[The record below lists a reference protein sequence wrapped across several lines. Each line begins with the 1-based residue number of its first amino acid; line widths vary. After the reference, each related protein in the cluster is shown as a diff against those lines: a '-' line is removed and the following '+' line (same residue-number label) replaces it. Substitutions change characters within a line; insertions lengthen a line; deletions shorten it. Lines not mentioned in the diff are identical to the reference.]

1 MKFIYVAIKGL
12 KEIFR
17 DKKGLAFLVA
27 FPATFML
34 VFGLAFSGGQG
45 ENKPYPIGVINR
57 DEGAMIASADGEQS
71 KQNFGNEL
79 VSTIE
84 ELTFEDSDASMFE
97 AREVGSEKANKL
109 LEDRDITLLLRIP
122 SNFSSSINQLI
133 KSNVRRTVTSRV
145 GEMIITEFNSIASSG
160 EENFD
165 PESFYGEKFG
175 GENSNQ
181 LPEDTSL
188 PEVEGIT
195 SELTIK
201 GDPGYVDY
209 NKSRG
214 ILVGVL
220 NQFKEG
226 VATQARQETSAE
238 FTDDPERTEEFV
250 KINSESISGTQSLTT
265 FDYYAPGIFIFALL
279 MSAIGVAS
287 SLATEVDK
295 GTLERLKL
303 SKMSSFDLLFGTLI
317 PWSISAV
324 AQVLILFGVA
334 LLIGFNWTGGLS
346 SLLYSVLIAAI
357 AGVAS
362 VALGL
367 LIASFTENESQA
379 SNLGTLISVPL
390 SFIVGAF
397 FPLPKVPIGRIFGS
411 TFELYDV
418 LPWTHAAEAL
428 RILLIYG
435 GGISDVAVE
444 FGFLIGLTVLLF
456 FTGVF
461 LFARE
466 RLTSVT

>member
-45 ENKPYPIGVINR
+45 ENKPYPIGVINQ
-57 DEGAMIASADGEQS
+57 DEGAVIASADGEES
-71 KQNFGNEL
+71 KQNFGEEL

-84 ELTFEDSDASMFE
+84 GLTFENSDVSMFD
-97 AREVGSEKANKL
+97 ARRVDSEQANKL
-109 LEDRDITLLLRIP
+109 LEDRDITLLLKIP
-122 SNFSSSINQLI
+122 PSFSSSINQLI
-133 KSNVRRTVTSRV
+133 KSNVRKEVTSRV
-145 GEMIITEFNSIASSG
+145 GEMIITKFNSIASSG
-160 EENFD
+160 GEDFD
-165 PESFYGEKFG
+165 PESFYGENFG
-175 GENSNQ
+175 GENSND

-188 PEVEGIT
+188 PEVKDIT
-195 SELTIK
+195 SKLTIK
-201 GDPGYVDY
+201 GDPGYVAY

-220 NQFKEG
+220 NQFKEKI
-226 VATQARQETSAE
+226 ASKARQKASNE
-238 FTDDPERTEEFV
+238 FPSGSERTEKFV
-250 KINSESISGTQSLTT
+250 EINSESISGTQSLTT

-303 SKMSSFDLLFGTLI
+303 SKMGSFDLLFGTLI
-317 PWSISAV
+317 PWSISSV
-324 AQVLILFGVA
+324 VQVLILFGVA
-334 LLIGFNWTGGLS
+334 LLIGFNWVGGLS
-346 SLLYSVLIAAI
+346 SLFYSMVVAAI

-428 RILLIYG
+428 RVLLIYG
-435 GGISDVAVE
+435 GGIGDVALE

-456 FTGVF
+456 FAGVF
-461 LFARE
+461 FFSRE
-466 RLTSVT
+466 RLTSVK